1 MQGEHLLLVV
11 HIDFDLLL
19 GFSMT
24 NREAVSYLDFL
35 PIFTADAEEGADYTF
50 LVCVTAKGVIKDG
63 KDGLSSG

>member
-1 MQGEHLLLVV
+1 
-11 HIDFDLLL
+11 
-19 GFSMT
+19 MT